1 MKIIIDD
8 AAIARVLD
16 KRSVLAIRRQISEIR
31 EFFEIPETEPEPK
44 YDDTAERDYIA
55 YCDGL
60 SGGSEKYTTVRQCA
74 ARMMGIAARRQ
85 KTLTIL
91 TIDEL
96 AGKLD
101 ALLTREEK
109 QSK

>member
-8 AAIARVLD
+8 AAIQRALGKHR
-16 KRSVLAIRRQISEIR
+16 AM
-31 EFFEIPETEPEPK
+31 
-44 YDDTAERDYIA
+44 TAERDYIA

-109 QSK
+109 QTK

>member
-8 AAIARVLD
+8 AAIQRALG
-16 KRSVLAIRRQISEIR
+16 KRNAMWVHKQIQEIR

-60 SGGSEKYTTVRQCA
+60 SGGSETFTTVRQCA

-96 AGKLD
+96 VGKLD
-101 ALLTREEK
+101 TLLARSLRK
-109 QSK
+109 A

>member
-8 AAIARVLD
+8 AAIQRALGKHRAMWVH
-16 KRSVLAIRRQISEIR
+16 KQIQEIR

-74 ARMMGIAARRQ
+74 ARTMGIAARRQ

-91 TIDEL
+91 TIDGL

-101 ALLTREEK
+101 TLLTREEK
-109 QSK
+109 RTK